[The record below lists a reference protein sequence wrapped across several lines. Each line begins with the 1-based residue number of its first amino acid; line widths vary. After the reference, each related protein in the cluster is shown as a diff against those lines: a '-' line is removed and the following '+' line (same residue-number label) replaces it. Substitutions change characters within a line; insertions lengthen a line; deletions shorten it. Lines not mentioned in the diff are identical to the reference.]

1 MRSEEGEA
9 ARRLPAGPHGI
20 PAELVARNQRERLIA
35 AIAEACAE
43 RGYAETSVADVTK
56 RAGVSTVTFYR
67 QFADKRECVLAAHR
81 ALLERLL
88 EEVDRARE
96 AAGGGEA
103 KLRAT
108 IRTALALLAA
118 DAPSAR
124 LLSVEILAVG
134 PEGMKRHDAAVEAF
148 ASRLGVA
155 GNPDDD
161 ASSEGGPRRDSPLP
175 HADWALVA
183 GIFALIGRLV
193 VAGEAARLPELEEE
207 LVATISPRSR
217 A

>member
-1 MRSEEGEA
+1 MVRSEEQEA
-9 ARRLPAGPHGI
+9 IRRLPAGPHGI

-43 RGYAETSVADVTK
+43 RGYADTSVAEVAK

-67 QFADKRECVLAAHR
+67 QFADKRECMLAAHR
-81 ALLERLL
+81 ALLGRLL

-108 IRTALALLAA
+108 IRTALSLLAA
-118 DAPSAR
+118 DPPSAR

-134 PEGMKRHDAAVEAF
+134 PEGMRHHEAAVEAF
-148 ASRLGVA
+148 ASRLGIA
-155 GNPDDD
+155 RDPDSD
-161 ASSEGGPRRDSPLP
+161 SSPGTESRGSSPLP
-175 HADWALVA
+175 HTDWARVA
-183 GIFALIGRLV
+183 GLFALIGRLV
-193 VAGEAARLPELEEE
+193 MAGEAPRLPELEDE
-207 LVATISPRSR
+207 LVALTISSQS
-217 A
+217 